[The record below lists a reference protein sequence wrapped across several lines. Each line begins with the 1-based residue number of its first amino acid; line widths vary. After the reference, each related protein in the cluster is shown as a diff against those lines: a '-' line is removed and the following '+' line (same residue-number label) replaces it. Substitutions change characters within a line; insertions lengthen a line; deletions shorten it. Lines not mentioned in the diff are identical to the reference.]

1 MAISTVRVQINGT
14 WTTLTYNPSTGAYE
28 ATITAPSATSY
39 NRTGGYYPVTVEATN
54 SVGTVTTVNDSHSTL
69 GASCKLV
76 VKEKTVPVITI
87 NSPTS
92 GARVT
97 NNKQP
102 VVFTIVDESNGSGI
116 KLSTL
121 TVKQDGTTVATS
133 TISSSAITNGYTVT
147 YTPASA
153 LSDGSHTVII
163 TVSDNDG
170 NAATQKST
178 TYTIDTVA
186 PILNITSPVEGMATA
201 STSVTVAGT
210 TNDAT
215 SSPVTLTMTL
225 DSGSAQAVTV
235 ATNGSFTTTYTA
247 LPHGSHKVV
256 IVAKDAAGKTTT
268 VTRNFTVDTSSP
280 VISKI
285 TITPNP
291 ADAGSTMKISVVV
304 TG

>member
-14 WTTLTYNPSTGAYE
+14 WTNLTYNSATGAYE
-28 ATITAPSATSY
+28 ATITAPSTTSF
-39 NRTGGYYPVTVEATN
+39 NRTGGYYPVTVEAKN

-76 VKEKTVPVITI
+76 VKEKTIPVITI

-92 GARVT
+92 GARVI

-102 VVFTIVDESNGSGI
+102 VIFTVTDESGGSGI
-116 KLSTL
+116 NISILS
-121 TVKQDGTTVATS
+121 VKQDGTTVASS
-133 TISSSAITNGYTVT
+133 TIVYTPITNGYSVT

-153 LSDGSHTVII
+153 LSDGSHTV
-163 TVSDNDG
+163 TVNVSDNDG
-170 NAATQKST
+170 NVAAQKST

-186 PILNITSPVEGMATA
+186 PVLNITSPVEGMATA
-201 STSVTVAGT
+201 STSVTVVGT

-215 SSPVTLTMTL
+215 SSPVTLTMAL
-225 DSGSAQAVTV
+225 DSGTAQAVTV
-235 ATNGSFTTTYTA
+235 ASNGSFTITFPN
-247 LPHGSHKVV
+247 LGHGSHKVV

-268 VTRNFTVDTSSP
+268 ITRNFTVDTSTP

-304 TG
+304 SG

>member
-14 WTTLTYNPSTGAYE
+14 WTNLTYNSSTGAYE
-28 ATITAPSATSY
+28 ATITAPSTTSF

-54 SVGTVTTVNDSHSTL
+54 TVGTKTTVNDSHSSL
-69 GASCKLV
+69 GGSCKLYVQERKAPV
-76 VKEKTVPVITI
+76 VTI

-102 VVFTIVDESNGSGI
+102 VVFAVTDESSGSGVD
-116 KLSTL
+116 LNSL
-121 TVKQDGTTVATS
+121 NVELDDREQNAASVETT
-133 TISSSAITNGYTVT
+133 AITNGYRCTF
-147 YTPASA
+147 TPGTA
-153 LSDGSHTVII
+153 LSDGEHRFSAQ
-163 TVSDNDG
+163 VSDFDG
-170 NAATQKST
+170 NTST
-178 TYTIDTVA
+178 LVSIVFTVDTVA
-186 PILNITSPVEGMATA
+186 PTLNITSPTEGTSTA

-215 SSPVTLTMTL
+215 SSPVTLTMAL
-225 DSGSAQAVTV
+225 DSGSAQTVTV
-235 ATNGSFTTTYTA
+235 ASNGTFTKTFTGLT
-247 LPHGSHKVV
+247 HGSHKVV

-268 VTRNFTVDTSSP
+268 ITRNFTVDTSAP
-280 VISKI
+280 VISRI

-304 TG
+304 SG

>member
-1 MAISTVRVQINGT
+1 MAISTVRVQINGV
-14 WTTLTYNPSTGAYE
+14 WTNLTYNSSTGAYE
-28 ATITAPSATSY
+28 ATITAPSTTSY

-54 SVGTVTTVNDSHSTL
+54 TVGTKTTVNDSHATL
-69 GASCKLV
+69 GNSCKLRV
-76 VKEKTVPVITI
+76 QEKVKPTVTI
-87 NSPTS
+87 VSPTS

-97 NNKQP
+97 SNKQA
-102 VVFTIVDESNGSGI
+102 VVFNVVDESGGSGI
-116 KLSTL
+116 DLNSVIVMLDDREQADSAIEK
-121 TVKQDGTTVATS
+121 AT
-133 TISSSAITNGYTVT
+133 ITNGYRCTFIPGAV
-147 YTPASA
+147 
-153 LSDGSHTVII
+153 LSDGEHRFSAQAT
-163 TVSDNDG
+163 DFDG
-170 NAATQKST
+170 NAS
-178 TYTIDTVA
+178 TVA
-186 PILNITSPVEGMATA
+186 EIVFIVDTIAPTLNITSPAEGLATS

-215 SSPVTLTMTL
+215 SSPVTLTMAL

-235 ATNGSFTTTYTA
+235 ATNGGFTKTFSSLT
-247 LPHGSHKVV
+247 HGTHKVV

-268 VTRNFTVDTSSP
+268 ITRNFTVDTSAP